1 MNIEPTG
8 EPMRFNKL
16 LLAVGAL
23 VILISTSIGN
33 AAAPTGPG
41 PFVQDLADRV
51 LAIFNNP
58 QFTLADKERRMY
70 EIAVASFDVPR
81 SARFTLGR
89 YWAGTPAQQRTEY
102 QAVFEHYMVHI
113 YASQFNLYHDVDF
126 TVTSTR
132 TETETR
138 SLVRTKITR
147 HDGRPPIV
155 VDWWVDHVGGSYK
168 ILDVSV
174 EGVSQLI
181 TLREQFAEVII
192 HNDGSVAALIAE
204 LRQKTA
210 E

>member
-1 MNIEPTG
+1 MKL
-8 EPMRFNKL
+8 NKFV
-16 LLAVGAL
+16 LALGAFF
-23 VILISTSIGN
+23 ILASGSIGS
-33 AAAPTGPG
+33 AAPPAGAG

-70 EIAVASFDVPR
+70 AIAVESFDVPR
-81 SARFTLGR
+81 SARFVLGR
-89 YWAGTPAQQRTEY
+89 YWQGTPERERAEFQS
-102 QAVFEHYMVHI
+102 VFEHYMVHI

-126 TVTSTR
+126 KVISTR
-132 TETETR
+132 AETPTR
-138 SLVRTKITR
+138 SMVRTRITR

-155 VDWWVDHVGGSYK
+155 VDWWVDQTGNSHK

-181 TLREQFAEVII
+181 TLREQFSEVII
-192 HNDGSVAALIAE
+192 HHDNSVAALIRE
-204 LRQKTA
+204 LRAKTA